1 MCATMAEFCE
11 LMKLLLSVPV
21 VGAAPERA
29 EVIARKLRMAEIEED
44 DIRYLDADDVKQI
57 TGVTAERVRLR
68 RLMENMEVA
77 QQQRWDR
84 LPKPRQLRERE
95 EFLIER
101 PTEADR
107 RMIERRRDAAVSGSP
122 VQSLRITDKLQVE
135 FSFGSVSHVT
145 GEIVLEG
152 EDCWGGKVCSLP
164 FQTRLRYREGRFPGE
179 GSLVTRV
186 IDVKDITLLTPAG
199 SNGDPYAGTT
209 VAHVTLHGS
218 FASGS
223 SSPRRRHE
231 VEHVHGG
238 AKRRKTKGT
247 HAVLPTLE

>member
-1 MCATMAEFCE
+1 MAEFCE
-11 LMKLLLSVPV
+11 VMKLLLSVPV

-29 EVIARKLRMAEIEED
+29 EVIARKLRRAEIDED

-77 QQQRWDR
+77 QQQLWDR

-95 EFLIER
+95 ECL
-101 PTEADR
+101 
-107 RMIERRRDAAVSGSP
+107 RRRDAAVSGSP
-122 VQSLRITDKLQVE
+122 VQSLRIMDKLQVE
-135 FSFGSVSHVT
+135 FSLIGSFSHIT
-145 GEIVLEG
+145 GEIALEG
-152 EDCWGGKVCSLP
+152 EDCWRGKLCSLP
-164 FQTRLRYREGRFPGE
+164 FQTRLRYRDGPFPGE

-218 FASGS
+218 FVSGS
-223 SSPRRRHE
+223 SSPRRPHE
-231 VEHVHGG
+231 VGHVQGG

>member
-1 MCATMAEFCE
+1 MAEFCE

-77 QQQRWDR
+77 RQQLWDR

-95 EFLIER
+95 ECL
-101 PTEADR
+101 
-107 RMIERRRDAAVSGSP
+107 RRRDAAVSGSP
-122 VQSLRITDKLQVE
+122 VQSLRIMDKLQVE
-135 FSFGSVSHVT
+135 FSLIGSFSHIT
-145 GEIVLEG
+145 GEIALEG

-186 IDVKDITLLTPAG
+186 IDVKDITLLTRAG

-238 AKRRKTKGT
+238 AKRRKTKG
-247 HAVLPTLE
+247 AGRGDGWGIPPGEW

>member
-1 MCATMAEFCE
+1 MAEFSE

-29 EVIARKLRMAEIEED
+29 EAIARKLRMAEIEED

-95 EFLIER
+95 ECL
-101 PTEADR
+101 
-107 RMIERRRDAAVSGSP
+107 RRRDAAVSGSP
-122 VQSLRITDKLQVE
+122 VQSLRIMDKLQVE
-135 FSFGSVSHVT
+135 FSLIGSFSHIT
-145 GEIVLEG
+145 GEIALEG
-152 EDCWGGKVCSLP
+152 EDCWRGKLCSLP
-164 FQTRLRYREGRFPGE
+164 FQTRLRYRDGPFPGE

-199 SNGDPYAGTT
+199 SNPSTCGRYSQSGAYAGTT

>member
-1 MCATMAEFCE
+1 MAEFCE

-57 TGVTAERVRLR
+57 TEVTAERVKLR

-77 QQQRWDR
+77 EQQRWDR

-95 EFLIER
+95 ECL
-101 PTEADR
+101 
-107 RMIERRRDAAVSGSP
+107 RRRDAAVSGSP
-122 VQSLRITDKLQVE
+122 VQSLRIMDKLQVE
-135 FSFGSVSHVT
+135 FSLIGSFSHIT
-145 GEIVLEG
+145 GEIALEG
-152 EDCWGGKVCSLP
+152 EECWGGKLCSLP
-164 FQTRLRYREGRFPGE
+164 FQTKIRYRDGPFPGE

-238 AKRRKTKGT
+238 AKRRKTKG
-247 HAVLPTLE
+247 AGRGDGSGIPPGEW

>member
-1 MCATMAEFCE
+1 MAEFSE

-29 EVIARKLRMAEIEED
+29 EAIARKLRMAEIEED

-57 TGVTAERVRLR
+57 TEVTAERVKLR

-77 QQQRWDR
+77 EQQRWDR

-95 EFLIER
+95 ECL
-101 PTEADR
+101 
-107 RMIERRRDAAVSGSP
+107 RRRDAAVSGSP
-122 VQSLRITDKLQVE
+122 VQSLRIMDKLQVE
-135 FSFGSVSHVT
+135 FSLIGSFSHIT
-145 GEIVLEG
+145 GEIALEG
-152 EDCWGGKVCSLP
+152 EDCWGGKLCSLP
-164 FQTRLRYREGRFPGE
+164 FQTRLRYRDGPFPGE

>member
-1 MCATMAEFCE
+1 MAEFSE

-57 TGVTAERVRLR
+57 TEVTAERVRLR
-68 RLMENMEVA
+68 RLIENMEVA
-77 QQQRWDR
+77 EQQRWDR

-95 EFLIER
+95 ECL
-101 PTEADR
+101 
-107 RMIERRRDAAVSGSP
+107 RRRDAAVSGSP
-122 VQSLRITDKLQVE
+122 VQSLRIMDKLQVE
-135 FSFGSVSHVT
+135 FSLIGSFSHIT
-145 GEIVLEG
+145 GEIALEG
-152 EDCWGGKVCSLP
+152 EECWGGKLCSLP
-164 FQTRLRYREGRFPGE
+164 FQTKIRYRDGPFPGV

-238 AKRRKTKGT
+238 AKRRKTKDT

>member
-1 MCATMAEFCE
+1 MAEFCE
-11 LMKLLLSVPV
+11 LMKLLLSAPV

-77 QQQRWDR
+77 QQQLWDR

-95 EFLIER
+95 ECL
-101 PTEADR
+101 
-107 RMIERRRDAAVSGSP
+107 RRRDAAVSGSP
-122 VQSLRITDKLQVE
+122 VQSLRIMDKLQVE
-135 FSFGSVSHVT
+135 FSLIGSFSHVT
-145 GEIVLEG
+145 GEIALEG
-152 EDCWGGKVCSLP
+152 EDCWRGKVCCLP
-164 FQTRLRYREGRFPGE
+164 FQTRLRYKEGRFPGE

-223 SSPRRRHE
+223 SSPRRRDE
-231 VEHVHGG
+231 VEHVDARPPTGFAAAHD
-238 AKRRKTKGT
+238 AVHRRQY
-247 HAVLPTLE
+247 